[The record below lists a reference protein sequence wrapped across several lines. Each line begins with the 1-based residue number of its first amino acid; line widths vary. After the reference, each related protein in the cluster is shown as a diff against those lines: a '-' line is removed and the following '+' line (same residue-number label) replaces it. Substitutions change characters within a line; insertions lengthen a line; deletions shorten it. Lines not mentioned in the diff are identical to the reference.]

1 MLPLG
6 GMGNLSV
13 FGSNMEWG
21 FSMILSAAA
30 AINVD
35 HLARRQGRRFDDYRN
50 AFRNSG
56 TGIGA
61 TGTM

>member
-1 MLPLG
+1 
-6 GMGNLSV
+6 
-13 FGSNMEWG
+13 MEWG

-30 AINVD
+30 DINVG
-35 HLARRQGRRFDDYRN
+35 HPARMQGRRFGDYRN

-56 TGIGA
+56 TGTGA